1 MIYVIIKDLNNPD
14 NQVYGI
20 MTDSRSELIGVIDV
34 NCQPS
39 TLPTEHIFGETI
51 ETPPCAQ

>member
-1 MIYVIIKDLNNPD
+1 MIYVIIKDLKNEG

-20 MTDSRSELIGVIDV
+20 MTDDRGQLLGVVGTD
-34 NCQPS
+34 CQPCE
-39 TLPTEHIFGETI
+39 LPVEHSFGETI